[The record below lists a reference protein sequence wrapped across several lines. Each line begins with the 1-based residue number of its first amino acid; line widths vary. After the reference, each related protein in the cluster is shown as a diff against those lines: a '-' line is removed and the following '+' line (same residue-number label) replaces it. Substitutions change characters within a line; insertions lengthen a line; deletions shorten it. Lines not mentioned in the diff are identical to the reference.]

1 MKNCE
6 VEQLLDLPKER
17 KMRGKCSGPS
27 GHELPPILHLQSS
40 AKVILL
46 DPTHCHRLRCRDM
59 QYRPTLTLYT
69 SLRLMQHDALLFC
82 WHKALARGRVATLD
96 ILLVPEHIIHCILT
110 PPPPFLPLPSKTSR
124 RSACAAP

>member
-46 DPTHCHRLRCRDM
+46 DSTDQRIAIVSVVAICSTVT
-59 QYRPTLTLYT
+59 TLTLYT

-96 ILLVPEHIIHCILT
+96 ILLVPEHII
-110 PPPPFLPLPSKTSR
+110 
-124 RSACAAP
+124 RSVLRPA